1 MFIGCTSLT
10 KAPALPA
17 TSLVTNCYNSM
28 FKGCKSLNE
37 VICFAMTNSYSDSTT
52 DWLTNT
58 SSSGKI
64 YSKTTSNISVPS
76 GWTLQTF

>member
-1 MFIGCTSLT
+1 MFTGCTSLT

-17 TSLVTNCYNSM
+17 TSLSDRCYSYM
-28 FKGCKSLNE
+28 FLGCKSLNE

-58 SSSGKI
+58 SSSGK
-64 YSKTTSNISVPS
+64 K
-76 GWTLQTF
+76 